1 MGISLHPFWARM
13 ILDNKLRRMNLQ
25 FPKLRWS
32 DLSLPNSWSEKFIS
46 ILRDSSMSIL
56 VLAQIFSNTSIL
68 NCRQEACGMLYYDVQ
83 PNRKSRKKSMVLYC
97 KTSVV
102 LLHVEKC
109 YQDEFSTLNLKWT
122 AFLSKY
128 IQDWVPNIMEKTRPA
143 PCICIYS

>member
-1 MGISLHPFWARM
+1 
-13 ILDNKLRRMNLQ
+13 
-25 FPKLRWS
+25 
-32 DLSLPNSWSEKFIS
+32 
-46 ILRDSSMSIL
+46 MSIL
-56 VLAQIFSNTSIL
+56 VLAQIFSNTCTL

-128 IQDWVPNIMEKTRPA
+128 IQDWVPNISEKTRPA
-143 PCICIYS
+143 PCIYVYIVRTIHHQSSSKMEKSANKKTTVHLLFLKRRKNSSRTNSVRIRF